1 METHKS
7 VSASGEWGIGII
19 DIGPELVLAIQKKY
33 TEAEL
38 QSVYLK

>member
-19 DIGPELVLAIQKKY
+19 DIGPELVLAIQKY
-33 TEAEL
+33 IQVEL